1 MSSTLIFV
9 YNADSGPVSGLFDL
23 GHKIL
28 SPSTYQCSLCTLT
41 HGPFTEKEA
50 WKEFRQ
56 SVGVPMEFLHRDEF
70 EKKYDLKF
78 EYPVILRKNSNIA
91 VLMAKQD
98 IDAITELDILI
109 EAVKKRISEQY

>member
-1 MSSTLIFV
+1 MMMTLIFV
-9 YNADSGPVSGLFDL
+9 YNADSGPISGLFDL

-50 WKEFRQ
+50 WTEFRK

-70 EKKYDLKF
+70 EQKYDLSF
-78 EYPVILRKNSNIA
+78 EYPVILRKNSNID
-91 VLMAKQD
+91 VLMPKAE
-98 IDAITELDILI
+98 IDSLESLDELIAAIR
-109 EAVKKRISEQY
+109 KRLEETV